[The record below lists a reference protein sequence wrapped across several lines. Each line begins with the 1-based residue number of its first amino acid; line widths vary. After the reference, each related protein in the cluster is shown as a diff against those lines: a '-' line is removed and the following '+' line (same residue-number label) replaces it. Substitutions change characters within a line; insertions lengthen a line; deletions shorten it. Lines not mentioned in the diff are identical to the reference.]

1 MAFLYQ
7 VKKTPC
13 YDVNG
18 YEFYPVR
25 NYDMNSD
32 DWMWVPEEF
41 ESVFQEKGPFVQP
54 LISPEGIMTGYAYLV
69 KPQVSQ
75 ESLIGVVQE
84 IVQQGYISTDTKGN
98 GYVSKFLKILNP
110 EPATAEVTEEE
121 IPESEIVKETL

>member
-75 ESLIGVVQE
+75 ELLIGVVQE

-98 GYVSKFLKILNP
+98 GYVSEFLKILHP
-110 EPATAEVTEEE
+110 EPATEEVTEEE

>member
-75 ESLIGVVQE
+75 ELLIGVVQE

-98 GYVSKFLKILNP
+98 GYVSEFLKILNP
-110 EPATAEVTEEE
+110 EPISEEQSSESENTEEN
-121 IPESEIVKETL
+121 L

>member
-110 EPATAEVTEEE
+110 EPATEEVTEEE